1 MYVNG
6 MWRLSLT
13 RIVCCPQPSFPAMR
27 AVPFPHGE
35 ETYLLQ
41 ERMTN
46 VKTGNLISG
55 IVSLSQPSP
64 MGEGAVWWF
73 TYRVA
78 GLVYVNGRYFN
89 PLLV

>member
-1 MYVNG
+1 M
-6 MWRLSLT
+6 
-13 RIVCCPQPSFPAMR
+13 
-27 AVPFPHGE
+27 
-35 ETYLLQ
+35 Q